1 MFLVGNYSAFTNLPA
16 SVLFLGQR
24 HFENGL
30 TKSLSAR
37 WVMVGG
43 HHEVRVCLR
52 ERDIY
57 IYILADRAHYFTST
71 HD

>member
-1 MFLVGNYSAFTNLPA
+1 MKLEYYNTTKTNTRSTNSVELVVEWMFLVGNYPAFTNFPA

-37 WVMVGG
+37 WVM
-43 HHEVRVCLR
+43 
-52 ERDIY
+52 
-57 IYILADRAHYFTST
+57 
-71 HD
+71 